1 LASVRDLRF
10 GVLMSTASLAASE
23 KGAAVRIDL
32 LFLGLALA
40 STAILVALVLLDH
53 QPASAALILGG
64 FGLGIAFLKAEF
76 SFTASWRRF
85 LTRGEAGG
93 LLGGLIV
100 IAISALIVVPV
111 AALSPKFG
119 GAIAPIGPS
128 LLIGAFVFGI
138 GMQLANGCGSGTL
151 YTVGGGSG
159 RMLIA
164 LLFFVIGS
172 VFGSLSLP
180 AFLSLGGMDPV
191 LASDYLGAWGGL
203 LVTLISIGIA
213 AGLIVTVARRRGA
226 NFMPSR
232 NYLIGGSVIGL
243 LCVAVF
249 VAGGH
254 PWSITFGFTVWGAKA
269 ATALGFDLSQSAFW
283 QWPGP
288 KHALADSVL
297 SDTSSL
303 TDFGMLFG
311 AMAAAAATGPF
322 AAAPWPPVKS
332 LAAAGIGGLMM
343 GWGARLGFGCNIGAF
358 VGGVASGS
366 LHGWIW
372 FMAALPGCL
381 IGIRLR
387 PLFGLARE

>member
-1 LASVRDLRF
+1 
-10 GVLMSTASLAASE
+10 MSMASLAASE
-23 KGAAVRIDL
+23 KGAAVRIDR

-40 STAILVALVLLDH
+40 STAILIALVLLDH

-76 SFTASWRRF
+76 SYTASWRHF

-93 LLGGLIV
+93 LLSGLIV
-100 IAISALIVVPV
+100 IAICALAVVPV
-111 AALSPKFG
+111 AALAPKFG
-119 GAIAPIGPS
+119 GAIAPLGPS
-128 LLIGAFVFGI
+128 LIIGAFVFGI

-164 LLFFVIGS
+164 LLFFIIGS

-180 AFLSLGGMDPV
+180 AFLSLGGVDPV
-191 LASDYLGAWGGL
+191 LASGYLGAWGGL
-203 LVTLISIGIA
+203 AATLVSIAIA
-213 AGLIVTVARRRGA
+213 AALIIAVARHRDA
-226 NFMPSR
+226 NFVPSR
-232 NYLIGGSVIGL
+232 NYVIGGGAIGL
-243 LCVAVF
+243 LCIAVF
-249 VAGGH
+249 FAGGH
-254 PWSITFGFTVWGAKA
+254 PWSVTFGYTVWGAKA
-269 ATALGFDLSQSAFW
+269 ATALGFDLSHSAFW

-288 KHALADSVL
+288 KHALAESVL

-311 AMAAAAATGPF
+311 AMAAAAASKPF
-322 AAAPWPPVKS
+322 ATAAWPPMKS
-332 LAAAGIGGLMM
+332 QLAAGIGGLLM
-343 GWGARLGFGCNIGAF
+343 GWGARIGFGCNIGAF

-366 LHGWIW
+366 LHGWVW
-372 FMAALPGCL
+372 FLAALPGCL

-387 PLFGLARE
+387 PLFGLSRE

>member
-1 LASVRDLRF
+1 
-10 GVLMSTASLAASE
+10 MSTVTMAVPGA
-23 KGAAVRIDL
+23 GAAVGIDR

-40 STAILVALVLLDH
+40 ATAILIALVLLDG
-53 QPASAALILGG
+53 QPLSAVLILGG
-64 FGLGIAFLKAEF
+64 FGLGVAFLKAEF
-76 SFTASWRRF
+76 SYTASWRRF

-100 IAISALIVVPV
+100 IAI
-111 AALSPKFG
+111 AALAIVPTAALRSNFG
-119 GAIAPIGPS
+119 GAIAPLGPS

-164 LLFFVIGS
+164 LLFFVVGS

-180 AFLSLGGMDPV
+180 SFLALGGIDPV
-191 LASDYLGAWGGL
+191 LASDYLGPWGGL
-203 LVTLISIGIA
+203 VATLASIALA
-213 AGLIVTVARRRGA
+213 AALIVAVAKRRGA
-226 NFMPSR
+226 NFIPSR
-232 NYLIGGSVIGL
+232 NYFVGGIVIGL

-254 PWSITFGFTVWGAKA
+254 PWSVTFGYTLWGAKIA
-269 ATALGFDLSQSAFW
+269 SAFGYDFSHAAFW

-288 KHALADSVL
+288 KRALTESVL

-303 TDFGMLFG
+303 TNFGMLFG
-311 AMAAAAATGPF
+311 AMAAAAASHPYARG
-322 AAAPWPPVKS
+322 AWPPMKS
-332 LAAAGIGGLMM
+332 LLAAGIGGLLM

-372 FMAALPGCL
+372 FAAALPGCL

-387 PLFGLARE
+387 PLFGLSRE

>member
-1 LASVRDLRF
+1 
-10 GVLMSTASLAASE
+10 MTTASLAASDR
-23 KGAAVRIDL
+23 GAAVRIDR
-32 LFLGLALA
+32 LFLGLALGA
-40 STAILVALVLLDH
+40 TAILITLVLLDH
-53 QPASAALILGG
+53 QPASAALILDG
-64 FGLGIAFLKAEF
+64 FGLGVAFLKAEF
-76 SFTASWRRF
+76 SYTASWRRF
-85 LTRGEAGG
+85 VTRGDASG

-100 IAISALIVVPV
+100 VLICALVVVPV
-111 AALSPKFG
+111 AALSPKYG
-119 GAIAPIGPS
+119 GAIAPLGPS
-128 LLIGAFVFGI
+128 LVIGAFVFGV

-180 AFLSLGGMDPV
+180 SFLALGGIDPV
-191 LASDYLGAWGGL
+191 LASDYFGAWGGL
-203 LVTLISIGIA
+203 AVTLASIAVVASVIVAIA
-213 AGLIVTVARRRGA
+213 RKRGA

-232 NYLIGGSVIGL
+232 NYVIGGIAIGL

-249 VAGGH
+249 FAGGH
-254 PWSITFGFTVWGAKA
+254 PWSVTFAYTVWGAKA
-269 ATALGFDLSQSAFW
+269 ATTLGFDLSHAAFW

-288 KHALADSVL
+288 KRALAESVL

-311 AMAAAAATGPF
+311 AMAAAAATKPF
-322 AAAPWPPVKS
+322 AATEWPPAKS
-332 LAAAGIGGLMM
+332 LLAAAIGGLLM

-366 LHGWIW
+366 LHGWVW
-372 FMAALPGCL
+372 LLAALPGCVL
-381 IGIRLR
+381 GIRLR
-387 PLFGLARE
+387 PLFGLSRE

>member
-1 LASVRDLRF
+1 
-10 GVLMSTASLAASE
+10 MTTASLAASDR
-23 KGAAVRIDL
+23 GAAVRIDR
-32 LFLGLALA
+32 LFLGLALGA
-40 STAILVALVLLDH
+40 TAILITLVLLDH

-64 FGLGIAFLKAEF
+64 FGLGVAFLKAEF
-76 SFTASWRRF
+76 SYTASWRRF
-85 LTRGEAGG
+85 VTRGDASG

-100 IAISALIVVPV
+100 VLICALVVVPV
-111 AALSPKFG
+111 AALSPKYG
-119 GAIAPIGPS
+119 GAIAPLGPS
-128 LLIGAFVFGI
+128 LVIGAFVFGV

-180 AFLSLGGMDPV
+180 SFLALGGIDPV
-191 LASDYLGAWGGL
+191 LASDYFGAWGGL
-203 LVTLISIGIA
+203 AVTLASIAVVASVIVAIA
-213 AGLIVTVARRRGA
+213 RKRGA

-232 NYLIGGSVIGL
+232 NYVIGGIAIGL

-249 VAGGH
+249 FAGGH
-254 PWSITFGFTVWGAKA
+254 PWSVTFAYTVWGAKA
-269 ATALGFDLSQSAFW
+269 ATTLGFDLSHAAFW

-288 KHALADSVL
+288 KRALAESVL

-311 AMAAAAATGPF
+311 AMAAAAATKPF
-322 AAAPWPPVKS
+322 AATEWPPAKS
-332 LAAAGIGGLMM
+332 LLAAAIGGLLM

-366 LHGWIW
+366 LHGWVW
-372 FMAALPGCL
+372 LLAALPGCVL
-381 IGIRLR
+381 GIRLR
-387 PLFGLARE
+387 PLFGLSRE

>member
-1 LASVRDLRF
+1 
-10 GVLMSTASLAASE
+10 MSTVSLAASSS
-23 KGAAVRIDL
+23 GAAGRIDR
-32 LFLGLALA
+32 LFLGLALGA
-40 STAILVALVLLDH
+40 TAILLALVLLDH

-76 SFTASWRRF
+76 SYTASWRRF

-100 IAISALIVVPV
+100 IAICALAVVPV
-111 AALSPKFG
+111 AALTPSYG
-119 GAIAPIGPS
+119 GAIAPLGPS
-128 LLIGAFVFGI
+128 LVIGAFVFGV

-180 AFLSLGGMDPV
+180 AFLSLGGVDPI
-191 LASDYLGAWGGL
+191 LASDYLGPWGGL
-203 LVTLISIGIA
+203 AATLVSIGIA
-213 AGLIVTVARRRGA
+213 AALIIAFARSRGA
-226 NFMPSR
+226 TFMPSR
-232 NYLIGGSVIGL
+232 NYVIGGIAIGL

-249 VAGGH
+249 AAGGH
-254 PWSITFGFTVWGAKA
+254 PWSVTFGYTVWGAKA
-269 ATALGFDLSQSAFW
+269 ATALGFDLSHAAFW

-288 KHALADSVL
+288 KRALSESVL

-311 AMAAAAATGPF
+311 AMAAAAASKPF
-322 AAAPWPPVKS
+322 AAGAWPPAKS
-332 LAAAGIGGLMM
+332 LLAAGIGGLLM

-366 LHGWIW
+366 LHGWVW
-372 FMAALPGCL
+372 FFAALPGCL
-381 IGIRLR
+381 LGIRMR
-387 PLFGLARE
+387 PLFGLSRE

>member
-1 LASVRDLRF
+1 
-10 GVLMSTASLAASE
+10 MTTASLAASDR
-23 KGAAVRIDL
+23 GAAVRIDR
-32 LFLGLALA
+32 LFLGLALGA
-40 STAILVALVLLDH
+40 TAILVALVLLDH
-53 QPASAALILGG
+53 QPASATLILGG

-76 SFTASWRRF
+76 SYTASWRRF
-85 LTRGEAGG
+85 LTRGDASG
-93 LLGGLIV
+93 LVGGLIV
-100 IAISALIVVPV
+100 IVICALVVVPV
-111 AALSPKFG
+111 AALSPKYG
-119 GAIAPIGPS
+119 GAIAPLGPS
-128 LLIGAFVFGI
+128 LVLGAFVFGV

-180 AFLSLGGMDPV
+180 AFLALGGIDPI
-191 LASDYLGAWGGL
+191 LASDYFGAWGGL
-203 LVTLISIGIA
+203 AVTLVSIAFFASVFIA
-213 AGLIVTVARRRGA
+213 IARKRGGA
-226 NFMPSR
+226 YKPSR
-232 NYLIGGSVIGL
+232 NYVIGGFAIGI

-249 VAGGH
+249 FAGGH
-254 PWSITFGFTVWGAKA
+254 PWSVTFGYTVWGAKA
-269 ATALGFDLSQSAFW
+269 ATALGFDLSHAPFW

-288 KHALADSVL
+288 KHALTDSVL

-311 AMAAAAATGPF
+311 AMAAAAATKPF
-322 AAAPWPPVKS
+322 AASAWPPAKS
-332 LAAAGIGGLMM
+332 LLASGIGGLLM

-372 FMAALPGCL
+372 LLAAMPGCL
-381 IGIRLR
+381 LGIRLR
-387 PLFGLARE
+387 PVFGLSRD

>member
-1 LASVRDLRF
+1 
-10 GVLMSTASLAASE
+10 MSTVSLAASRS
-23 KGAAVRIDL
+23 GAVVRVDR
-32 LFLGLALA
+32 LFLGLALGA
-40 STAILVALVLLDH
+40 TAILLALVLLDH

-76 SFTASWRRF
+76 SYTASWRRF

-100 IAISALIVVPV
+100 IAICALAVVPV
-111 AALSPKFG
+111 AALTPKYG
-119 GAIAPIGPS
+119 GAIAPLGPS
-128 LLIGAFVFGI
+128 LIIGAFVFGI

-180 AFLSLGGMDPV
+180 AFLALGGVDPV
-191 LASDYLGAWGGL
+191 LASDYLGPWGGL
-203 LVTLISIGIA
+203 AATLVSIAIA
-213 AGLIVTVARRRGA
+213 AVLIVAIARRRAA
-226 NFMPSR
+226 NFIPSR
-232 NYLIGGSVIGL
+232 NYVIGGIAIGF

-249 VAGGH
+249 AAGGH
-254 PWSITFGFTVWGAKA
+254 PWSVTFGYTVWGAKA
-269 ATALGFDLSQSAFW
+269 ATALGFDLSHAAFW
-283 QWPGP
+283 QWAGP
-288 KHALADSVL
+288 KRALSDSVL

-311 AMAAAAATGPF
+311 AMAAAAASKPF
-322 AAAPWPPVKS
+322 AAGAWPPVKS
-332 LAAAGIGGLMM
+332 LLAAGIGGLLM

-366 LHGWIW
+366 LHGWVW
-372 FMAALPGCL
+372 FLAALPGCL

-387 PLFGLARE
+387 PLFGLSRE

>member
-1 LASVRDLRF
+1 
-10 GVLMSTASLAASE
+10 MSTAALAAPDQ
-23 KGAAVRIDL
+23 GAAVRIDR

-40 STAILVALVLLDH
+40 SASILISLVLLDH

-64 FGLGIAFLKAEF
+64 FGLGVAFLKAEF
-76 SFTASWRRF
+76 SYTASWRRF
-85 LTRGEAGG
+85 LARGEAGG

-100 IAISALIVVPV
+100 IAICACVVVPV
-111 AALSPKFG
+111 AALSPKYG
-119 GAIAPIGPS
+119 GAIAPLGPS
-128 LLIGAFVFGI
+128 LIIGAFVFAV

-159 RMLIA
+159 RMLVA

-172 VFGSLSLP
+172 VLGSLSLP
-180 AFLSLGGMDPV
+180 AFLALGGIDPV

-203 LVTLISIGIA
+203 ALTLGSIAIA
-213 AGLIVTVARRRGA
+213 GACVIAVARKRGA

-232 NYLIGGSVIGL
+232 RYIIGGLVIGL

-249 VAGGH
+249 AAGGH
-254 PWSITFGFTVWGAKA
+254 PWSVTFAFTVWGAKA
-269 ATALGFDLSQSAFW
+269 ATALGFDLSHAAFW

-288 KHALADSVL
+288 KRALAESVL

-303 TDFGMLFG
+303 TDLGMLFG
-311 AMAAAAATGPF
+311 AMAAAAASKPF
-322 AAAPWPPVKS
+322 ATGPWPPLKS
-332 LAAAGIGGLMM
+332 LAAAAIGGLLM

-366 LHGWIW
+366 LHGWLW
-372 FMAALPGCL
+372 FLAALPGCL
-381 IGIRLR
+381 VGIRLR
-387 PLFGLARE
+387 PLFGLSRE